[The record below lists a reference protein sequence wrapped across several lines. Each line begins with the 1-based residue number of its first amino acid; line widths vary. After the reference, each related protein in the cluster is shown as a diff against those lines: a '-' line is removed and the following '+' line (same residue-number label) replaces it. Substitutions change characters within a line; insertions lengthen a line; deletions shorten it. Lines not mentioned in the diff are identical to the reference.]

1 MAEQTPE
8 TPEPNEPV
16 VFNIAE
22 ATDEQLLAEY
32 GRVRTAGAELSAK
45 ADADPTELSG
55 LASQLQELSAAVA
68 ERKTRAEATQAARD
82 AFSNAPELTIP
93 TQVIPETSAPVTPD
107 NDVTPEPATPAPV
120 PSVSQMAAQ
129 PHPTP
134 HTPKVTRDLVRAEL
148 SATAAGLL
156 GMKAGDTFTGD
167 NNVGIALIKNA
178 QSFGMKGAPGQSQ
191 VIAQYK
197 RDREFVIDTSDER
210 ETRRTLKAA
219 RNERRLDGGNLA
231 TAYQRSVEQTGS
243 LTAAAGWCAPS
254 QNDYDLC
261 RNWGEGV
268 GLLDLPTVTV
278 TRGGINYTQDPN
290 FPEIYANAVA
300 AGGGSNFLTEAQ
312 VIADTPK
319 TCSELPCP
327 DFTNRRLDVMAL
339 CIRVSFLQAAG
350 YPEVVEAWEDGL
362 REAHSQE
369 MNRIILADLI
379 ATAGATTTW
388 LGGVTAPDSFTT
400 ALLSAVRGAR
410 MDLIYR
416 WNLPANA
423 TVEVALPLWVL
434 EQIRADL
441 SRRTRENMPLLQVS
455 DAQIA
460 QLFTST
466 GIRPQFVRGWQD
478 GLITGGALAP
488 TFPGGDA
495 TAPYMTA
502 LPDDV
507 SFLIWPAGSV
517 AVARQDVVTLTNV
530 YDAAS
535 LAVNEFT
542 SLFAEEGFAP
552 IYPCPGIR
560 QYTVGGCLGG
570 LVGAASIT
578 CAAP

>member
-339 CIRVSFLQAAG
+339 CIRLSFLQAAG

>member
-1 MAEQTPE
+1 MADEQTPE
-8 TPEPNEPV
+8 TEPQTPSG
-16 VFNIAE
+16 FDIAG
-22 ATDEQLLAEY
+22 ATDEALIAEY
-32 GRVRTAGAELSAK
+32 GRVKTAGQELSAK
-45 ADADPTELSG
+45 ADADPAELSG
-55 LASQLQELSAAVA
+55 LASQLQELSAAVQ
-68 ERKTRAEATQAARD
+68 ERRTRAESTQAARD

-93 TQVIPETSAPVTPD
+93 TQVIPETSAPVTSD
-107 NDVTPEPATPAPV
+107 NDVTPVETAPTSV

-156 GMKAGDTFTGD
+156 GMKTGDTFTGD

-197 RDREFVIDTSDER
+197 REREFVVDTSDER
-210 ETRRTLKAA
+210 ETRRILKAA

-231 TAYQRSVEQTGS
+231 TAYQRSVEQSGS

-312 VIADTPK
+312 VIADTAK
-319 TCSELPCP
+319 TCSEIPCP

-362 REAHSQE
+362 REAHQQE

-400 ALLSAVRGAR
+400 ALLSAARGAR
-410 MDLIYR
+410 MDMIYR

-423 TVEVALPLWVL
+423 TVEMALPLWVL

-495 TAPYMTA
+495 TAPYLTA

-507 SFLIWPAGSV
+507 SFLVWPAGSV

-535 LAVNEFT
+535 LAQNEFT
-542 SLFAEEGFAP
+542 ALFAEEGFAP

-578 CAAP
+578 CAP

>member
-339 CIRVSFLQAAG
+339 CIRLSFLQAAG
-350 YPEVVEAWEDGL
+350 YPEVGEAWEDGL

>member
-1 MAEQTPE
+1 MADQTPDE
-8 TPEPNEPV
+8 TVEPQPPV
-16 VFNIAE
+16 TFNIAE
-22 ATDEQLLAEY
+22 ATDEALIAEY
-32 GRVRTAGAELSAK
+32 GRVKAAGQELSAQ
-45 ADADPTELSG
+45 ADANPAELSG
-55 LASQLQELSAAVA
+55 LATQLQELSAAVA
-68 ERKTRAEATQAARD
+68 ERKTQAEATQAARD
-82 AFSNAPELTIP
+82 VFSAAPELTIP
-93 TQVIPETSAPVTPD
+93 TQVIPEAKAEVYIGDQKVTEVMENPV
-107 NDVTPEPATPAPV
+107 V

-129 PHPTP
+129 PRPTP

-156 GMKAGDTFTGD
+156 GMKTGDTFTGD

-197 RDREFVIDTSDER
+197 REREFVVDTSDER
-210 ETRRTLKAA
+210 ETRRILKAA

-231 TAYQRSVEQTGS
+231 TAYQRSVEQSGS

-312 VIADTPK
+312 VIADTAK
-319 TCSELPCP
+319 TCSEIPCP

-362 REAHSQE
+362 REAHQQE

-400 ALLSAVRGAR
+400 ALLSAARGAR
-410 MDLIYR
+410 MDMIYR

-423 TVEVALPLWVL
+423 TVEMALPLWVT

-478 GLITGGALAP
+478 GLITGGALNPA
-488 TFPGGDA
+488 FPGGDA

-507 SFLIWPAGSV
+507 SFLVWPAGSV

-535 LAVNEFT
+535 LAQNEFT
-542 SLFAEEGFAP
+542 ALFAEEGFAP

-578 CAAP
+578 CAP

>member
-1 MAEQTPE
+1 MADQTPSE
-8 TPEPNEPV
+8 TPNEPQ
-16 VFNIAE
+16 VFNAAT
-22 ATDEQLLAEY
+22 ATDEELRTEFN
-32 GRVRTAGAELSAK
+32 RVAARG
-45 ADADPTELSG
+45 
-55 LASQLQELSAAVA
+55 QELSASEETGAAAELLELSSALPVLQAELASREAAAQAV
-68 ERKTRAEATQAARD
+68 QAARD
-82 AFSNAPELTIP
+82 AFATVTPIEAPPAPVAAPVAAPE
-93 TQVIPETSAPVTPD
+93 
-107 NDVTPEPATPAPV
+107 PEPVSQAAPV
-120 PSVSQMAAQ
+120 PSVSQMAVQ
-129 PHPTP
+129 PRPDT
-134 HTPKVTRDLVRAEL
+134 HTAKVTRDLVRAEL

-167 NNVGIALIKNA
+167 NNVGVALIKNA

-197 RDREFVIDTSDER
+197 RDREFVINSGDEH
-210 ETRRTLKAA
+210 ETRRVLKAA

-231 TAYQRSVEQTGS
+231 TAYQRAVEKTGS

-319 TCSELPCP
+319 TCSEIPCP

-339 CIRVSFLQAAG
+339 CIRVGFLQAAG

-369 MNRIILADLI
+369 MNRIILADMI
-379 ATAGATTTW
+379 TTAGAATTW
-388 LGGVTAPDSFTT
+388 LGGVTAPDSFTS

-410 MDLIYR
+410 MDMIYR

-423 TVEVALPLWVL
+423 TVEVALPMWVT

-441 SRRTRENMPLLQVS
+441 SRRTRENMPLLMVS
-455 DAQIA
+455 DAQIV

-478 GLITGGALAP
+478 GLITGGALDP

-495 TAPYMTA
+495 VTPYATA
-502 LPDDV
+502 LPADV

-535 LAVNEFT
+535 LATNEFT

-560 QYTVGGCLGG
+560 QYTVGGCVGG
-570 LVGAASIT
+570 VVGAASIT
-578 CAAP
+578 CAVAP

>member
-8 TPEPNEPV
+8 NTEPNEPV
-16 VFNIAE
+16 AFNITD

-32 GRVRTAGAELSAK
+32 SRVKAAGTELSGK
-45 ADADPTELSG
+45 TDADPAELSG
-55 LASQLQELSAAVA
+55 LATQLQELSAAIT
-68 ERKTRAEATQAARD
+68 ERKTAAEATQAARD
-82 AFSNAPELTIP
+82 AFAAAPDLTIP
-93 TQVIPETSAPVTPD
+93 TQVIPEPAA
-107 NDVTPEPATPAPV
+107 PATTEEPVVETPPAQV

-129 PHPTP
+129 PRPDAL
-134 HTPKVTRDLVRAEL
+134 TPKATRNLVRAEL

-197 RDREFVIDTSDER
+197 RDREFVVNTSDGH
-210 ETRRTLKAA
+210 ETRRILKAA

-254 QNDYDLC
+254 QNDYGLC
-261 RNWGEGV
+261 TTWGTGV

-290 FPEIYANAVA
+290 FPEIYANAIAV
-300 AGGGSNFLTEAQ
+300 GGGSNFLTEAQ
-312 VIADTPK
+312 VIADTAK
-319 TCSELPCP
+319 TCSEIPCP

-339 CIRVSFLQAAG
+339 CIRVGFLQAAG

-410 MDLIYR
+410 MDMIYR

-423 TVEVALPLWVL
+423 TMEVALPLWVT

-455 DAQIA
+455 DAQIT

-488 TFPGGDA
+488 TFPGGNAA
-495 TAPYMTA
+495 TPYLTA

-535 LAVNEFT
+535 LAQNEFT
-542 SLFAEEGFAP
+542 ALFAEEGFAP

-560 QYTVGGCLGG
+560 QYTVGGCVGG